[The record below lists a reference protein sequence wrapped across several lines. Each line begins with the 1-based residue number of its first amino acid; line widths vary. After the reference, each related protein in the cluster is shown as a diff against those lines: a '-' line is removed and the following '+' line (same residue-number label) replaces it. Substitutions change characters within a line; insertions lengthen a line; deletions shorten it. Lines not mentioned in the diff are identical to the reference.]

1 MNNKA
6 KSDGRSQT
14 LGMVQVALF
23 AALII
28 IMACTG
34 YYRFYFTW
42 SKERRC
48 FRRHFWTDEFY

>member
-28 IMACTG
+28 IMA
-34 YYRFYFTW
+34 FTPFLASPHW
-42 SKERRC
+42 VL
-48 FRRHFWTDEFY
+48 FLWW